1 MDNNL
6 RNIEKSLRS
15 SIKRFKGITYTKEL
29 LFAFL
34 VTGSF
39 AQATQ
44 KKSDNNSI
52 SEMKKDLKTS
62 IVDMK
67 KLFRDA
73 KRENEK
79 LMKGSNL
86 ELIQLMEQGDHVVK
100 SPWSSWQFGVNY
112 YYSDWKG

>member
-15 SIKRFKGITYTKEL
+15 FIKKCRGVTYTKEL

-79 LMKGSNL
+79 VMKGSNL
-86 ELIQLMEQGDHVVK
+86 DTVNGAGRSCGKVSMEFMAV
-100 SPWSSWQFGVNY
+100 WS
-112 YYSDWKG
+112 KLLL

>member
-62 IVDMK
+62 IVTVNGAGRSCGKVSMEFMAVWS
-67 KLFRDA
+67 KL
-73 KRENEK
+73 
-79 LMKGSNL
+79 LL
-86 ELIQLMEQGDHVVK
+86 
-100 SPWSSWQFGVNY
+100 
-112 YYSDWKG
+112 

>member
-15 SIKRFKGITYTKEL
+15 FIKKCRGITYTKEL

-44 KKSDNNSI
+44 KKNDDDSI
-52 SEMKKDLKTS
+52 EGARKQIEFRINTVNGTGRSCGKVSMEFLA
-62 IVDMK
+62 IWN
-67 KLFRDA
+67 KL
-73 KRENEK
+73 
-79 LMKGSNL
+79 LL
-86 ELIQLMEQGDHVVK
+86 
-100 SPWSSWQFGVNY
+100 
-112 YYSDWKG
+112 